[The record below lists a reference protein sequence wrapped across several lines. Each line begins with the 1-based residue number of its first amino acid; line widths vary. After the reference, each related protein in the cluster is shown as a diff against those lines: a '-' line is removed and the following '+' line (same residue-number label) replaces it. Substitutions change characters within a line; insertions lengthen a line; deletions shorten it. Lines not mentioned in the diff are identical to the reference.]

1 MTTKKLSTEIS
12 EQLADLYVRME
23 VAYDGVAQSYGL
35 SCKGCS
41 DNCCD
46 SYFEHHTYLEWA
58 YLMKG
63 LDTLP
68 DDTRKAVEERAY
80 VYVVES
86 ERLLARKERPV
97 LMCPLNENGLCILYS
112 YRLMIC
118 RMHGVPSYF
127 MRPDGK
133 EIRFAGCFRCQEL
146 IGDKEPKETVDRTE
160 LYRELAQLETDLIG
174 YGRHYL
180 PKVEITLAKMIVKGP
195 PSIY

>member
-1 MTTKKLSTEIS
+1 MTTDILSTEIS
-12 EQLADLYVRME
+12 EQLADLYTRME
-23 VAYDGVAQSYGL
+23 AAYDKVAVSYGL
-35 SCKGCS
+35 SCNGCP

-63 LDTLP
+63 FETLS
-68 DDTRKAVEERAY
+68 DDTRKAVEERAHG
-80 VYVVES
+80 YVVES

-97 LMCPLNENGLCILYS
+97 LMCPLNENGLCILYP

-127 MRPDGK
+127 TRPDGK
-133 EIRFAGCFRCQEL
+133 EISFAGCFRCREL
-146 IGDKEPKETVDRTE
+146 IGDEGPKEAVDRTE

-180 PKVEITLAKMIVKGP
+180 PKVEMTLAKMIVKGP